1 MRLVTRSD
9 FDGLACAILLKE
21 AGLIDD
27 IFFAHPKD
35 VQDGAVEITAN
46 DILANLPFHP
56 ACAMWFD
63 HHTSEY
69 ERLRLDTGFAF
80 AGRSEAAP
88 SCARVIFD
96 YFGGTEKFAR
106 FERNGMLAAVDRC
119 DSGQLTFEEIL
130 RPAGWILLSF
140 LMDPRTGL
148 GRYKDYRI
156 SNYRFMMELIDH
168 CRSLPVHEVLDL
180 RDVQERVRRYLR
192 QERGYENMLRRHSTT
207 AGNVIRIHLL
217 DTPRLLTGNRFKEYV
232 LFPEQNVSMRIMWGR
247 GRRNVVFSVG
257 HSVVNRTC
265 RTDVGSLMLRYGGGG
280 RPRVG
285 TCQVP
290 VADWPRVDGELLAIL
305 REKG

>member
-9 FDGLACAILLKE
+9 FDGLACAVLLRE

-27 IFFAHPKD
+27 VLFAHPKD
-35 VQDGAVEITAN
+35 VQDGQVAITGE
-46 DILANLPFHP
+46 DVLANLPFH
-56 ACAMWFD
+56 ADCGMWFD
-63 HHTSEY
+63 HHTSEH
-69 ERLRLDTGFAF
+69 ERLRLDDGFTYQ
-80 AGRSEAAP
+80 GRSESAP

-96 YFGGTEKFAR
+96 YFGGAEKFSR
-106 FERNGMLAAVDRC
+106 FERDGMLAAVDRC
-119 DSGQLTFEEIL
+119 DSGRLTFEEIL
-130 RPAGWILLSF
+130 RPTGWILLSF

-156 SNYRFMMELIDH
+156 SNYQFMLQLIEH

-180 RDVQERVRRYLR
+180 PDVQERVRRYSK
-192 QERGYENMLRRHSTT
+192 QEWGYENMLRRHATT

-217 DTPRLLTGNRFKEYV
+217 ETTRLLTGNRFKEYV

-247 GRRNVVFSVG
+247 RRRNVVFSVG
-257 HSVVNRTC
+257 HSVVNRSC

-280 RPRVG
+280 RPQVG

-290 VADWPRVDGELLAIL
+290 VADWPRVDAEIL
-305 REKG
+305 RILQENG